1 MPTLEEILNED
12 LGLGVQQEKVASA
25 VESDEIEK
33 LAMELGLS
41 EEGTSASKQETT
53 EQIKEAQMGMDNLYS
68 QMFPSDADVVSEGT
82 EKVAEL
88 DKEAAAIEEAIGAEA
103 FDRYQDCLDG
113 HITKIAE
120 SLAGGATISA
130 DKEDGTPTQAM
141 ASNEVKGKKAIDTDP
156 EIQDE
161 AMGTNPKGAVGD
173 FEHKS
178 HPNGEMRKQAMRQAY
193 LRSLIEV
200 EGE

>member
-88 DKEAAAIEEAIGAEA
+88 DKEAAAIEEAMGEHA
-103 FDRYQDCLDG
+103 FDEYQRCLDG
-113 HITKIAE
+113 HITKIAME
-120 SLAGGATISA
+120 VASMEH
-130 DKEDGTPTQAM
+130 EDGTPAQAM

-178 HPNGEMRKQAMRQAY
+178 HPNGEMRKQAMRKAY
-193 LRSLIEV
+193 LQSLIEE
-200 EGE
+200 EGV